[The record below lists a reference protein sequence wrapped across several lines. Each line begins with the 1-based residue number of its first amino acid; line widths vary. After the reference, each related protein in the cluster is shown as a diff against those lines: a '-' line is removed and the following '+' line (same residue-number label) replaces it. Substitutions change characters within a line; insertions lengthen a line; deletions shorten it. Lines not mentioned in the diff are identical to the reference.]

1 MNEYKIAHLEMIQ
14 GVINRMGNNSFIIK
28 GWAVTLVSGLF
39 AVSIENYKIAFISL
53 VPIFLFWWL
62 DTFFLYQERLFR
74 ELYKDIILKDDSNF
88 KFSMEVSGYYSN
100 IDSFCKTLFS
110 KTLCYFYGSILLI
123 AIIFIIYLNP
133 IFAHI
138 NIFFL
143 DNFYLCIKTN

>member
-1 MNEYKIAHLEMIQ
+1 MDEYKKAHLEMIQ

-39 AVSIENYKIAFISL
+39 AVSIENHKIVFISL

-74 ELYKDIILKDDSNF
+74 ELYKDVILKDDSNF

-100 IDSFCKTLFS
+100 IDSFCKTSFS

-133 IFAHI
+133 IFEYI

>member
-74 ELYKDIILKDDSNF
+74 ELYKDIILKDVVKK
-88 KFSMEVSGYYSN
+88 KF
-100 IDSFCKTLFS
+100 
-110 KTLCYFYGSILLI
+110 
-123 AIIFIIYLNP
+123 
-133 IFAHI
+133 
-138 NIFFL
+138 
-143 DNFYLCIKTN
+143 